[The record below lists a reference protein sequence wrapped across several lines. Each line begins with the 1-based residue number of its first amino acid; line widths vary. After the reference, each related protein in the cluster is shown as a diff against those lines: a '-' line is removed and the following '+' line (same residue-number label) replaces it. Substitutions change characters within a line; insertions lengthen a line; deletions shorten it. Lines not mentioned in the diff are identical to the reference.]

1 MGICALRALRGLG
14 HASGKVSWSTTQSRM
29 AIKIAFQGTK
39 PLSPA
44 QTQVVAYASLAA
56 TEWCVPPWSLIMING
71 EHRCAS
77 TSPSPEPVSD
87 DHSSATACQW
97 LSRTTKYTVNRVNDS
112 FRNIP
117 NPVDFLL
124 AVPGF
129 ILDLSGRNLSCAT
142 SSETRTW
149 TPAAES
155 GPFLVSPEPAR
166 ITGLNKSQ
174 HHPRDETI
182 SRQSLSEM
190 MVAAQQSQC
199 FQ

>member
-1 MGICALRALRGLG
+1 
-14 HASGKVSWSTTQSRM
+14 
-29 AIKIAFQGTK
+29 
-39 PLSPA
+39 
-44 QTQVVAYASLAA
+44 
-56 TEWCVPPWSLIMING
+56 MING

-77 TSPSPEPVSD
+77 TSPSPEPTSND
-87 DHSSATACQW
+87 RSSPTVCQW

-112 FRNIP
+112 LRNIP
-117 NPVDFLL
+117 NPVDLL
-124 AVPGF
+124 LGVPRF

-166 ITGLNKSQ
+166 TTELNKSPR
-174 HHPRDETI
+174 HPPDQTI
-182 SRQSLSEM
+182 SRHNLSKM
-190 MVAAQQSQC
+190 MVAVQQSQC

>member
-1 MGICALRALRGLG
+1 
-14 HASGKVSWSTTQSRM
+14 
-29 AIKIAFQGTK
+29 
-39 PLSPA
+39 
-44 QTQVVAYASLAA
+44 
-56 TEWCVPPWSLIMING
+56 MING

-77 TSPSPEPVSD
+77 TSPSPEPASD
-87 DHSSATACQW
+87 DHSTPTTCQW

-112 FRNIP
+112 LRNIP

-124 AVPGF
+124 AVPEL
-129 ILDLSGRNLSCAT
+129 ILELSGRNFSCAT

-166 ITGLNKSQ
+166 ITELNKSQ
-174 HHPRDETI
+174 HHLRDETV
-182 SRQSLSEM
+182 SRQNLSRL